1 MEAPREKVLQN
12 VSEWL
17 ARADEDLQLATYAL
31 TMHAPPYRLI
41 AYHAQQ
47 CAEKCL
53 KAFLVFHNIDFPF
66 THNIGRLLVLCGD
79 HASWGHALEDAD
91 ELTAY
96 GITTR
101 YPGEDRIVTKEEA
114 EGAIDAAQR
123 VRTQVRVA
131 LRGLGMELP

>member
-1 MEAPREKVLQN
+1 MEAPREKILHR

-31 TMHAPPYRLI
+31 TMQTPPYRLI
-41 AYHAQQ
+41 AHHAQQ

-53 KAFLVFHNIDFPF
+53 KAFLVFHNVDFPF
-66 THNIGRLLVLCGD
+66 THNIGRLLVLCEQ
-79 HASWGHALEDAD
+79 HANWGPALEDAD

-96 GITTR
+96 GVTAR

-114 EGAIDAAQR
+114 EHALDAAQR
-123 VRTQVRVA
+123 VRT
-131 LRGLGMELP
+131 